1 MKLKA
6 ISRAFTVVIVVIYTV
21 VLGLTSLAF
30 EAQAD
35 VNQMLGTSQYLIVD
49 HSDGTEDT
57 EYYKKTTRS
66 IDAFMDQK
74 LSLIEELTDEGIVLL
89 KNNGTLPIAAES
101 KVTLL
106 GKANTALVYGGSSG
120 NAAIGNMG
128 NSNVNWTL
136 KRGMEEAGFAVNPSV
151 WSFYESQGLS
161 FTSGPETEPAPAAIP
176 DTDLA
181 AYADAAIVVLS
192 RVSGEGGDQPD
203 GYYELHEA
211 ELALIAKAAEI
222 SENVIVIVNSPSAV
236 AINALVNDS
245 NVDAILQIG
254 GVGARGAKSIA
265 KVLNGTVNPSG
276 RLTDIFAADSRSSVA
291 YQMAGTIPY
300 ANVDA
305 INANAD
311 PVLGVGAGGT
321 KYTVFGEGIYVG
333 YKYYET
339 RYEDCV
345 LGLGGANSAA
355 GAYKSAAGWNYADEV
370 DYPFGYGLSYTT
382 FTQEITDFAVAD
394 GVVAVSVKVKN
405 TGSVAGKDVVQL
417 YVQSPYTDHD
427 KQYGVEKSAIQLVN
441 FGKTSLLQPG
451 QEETISLKMD
461 LYNIASYDAKGEKT
475 WILDAGDYH
484 FAIGADSHGALNNVL
499 AAKGKTVA
507 NGMTAEG
514 DASQVRTWTNASLTR
529 VDTNAFTENG
539 FTTENGLYH
548 NNTDVA
554 VTNLLDSADLNN
566 LVGDDA
572 TVYLSRSDWEG
583 TWPKGLPSITATQ
596 EMIDRITFKTVYTP
610 GEAVGDTYTY
620 GANTAYSIALAIGK
634 DYDDEIWD
642 KLLDQMLVE
651 EMIAT
656 VGKNFGAIDPIL
668 GLSFP
673 GTSDNDGVGSGPAVN
688 YLSENDQGSTVIK
701 GETRYSAL
709 DARMYPSQTVEASTF
724 NQALIYRTGEM
735 MSEDCFYTGL
745 DSLWGPGLNMHRH
758 PYSGRNFEY
767 FSEDSMMSYIM
778 GAQIVAG
785 LQSNGVVAG
794 PKHFAF
800 NDQETDRYGYAVY
813 VNEQAARE
821 HSLRGFEGA
830 VAVAKAKNIMTALNR
845 IGTDW
850 IGVSTVL
857 QEDLLR
863 GEWGFDG
870 YTLTDNALEPYMCG
884 RSIALG
890 TDKLMLLPGNN
901 RSAELNKEAL
911 LKDVNLFAG
920 VRESVHRILY
930 TFVNSKAMNG
940 VSTNIE
946 VVTVTPWWQTALI
959 DINIILGCLTL
970 LGLVGMLA
978 GSNVAKRRKA
988 K

>member
-6 ISRAFTVVIVVIYTV
+6 ISRAFTVVVVVIYTV

-35 VNQMLGTSQYLIVD
+35 VNQMLGTSQYQIVD

-57 EYYKKTTRS
+57 EYYKRKTRS
-66 IDAFMDQK
+66 IDTFMEQK

-89 KNNGTLPIAAES
+89 KNNGALPIAPKG

-106 GKANTALVYGGSSG
+106 GKASAALVYGGSSG

-128 NSNVNWTL
+128 NSSINWTL
-136 KRGMEEAGFAVNPSV
+136 KRGMEEVGFQVNPSV
-151 WSFYESQGLS
+151 WSYYESQGLS
-161 FTSGPETEPAPAAIP
+161 YTATPDAEPDASAIP
-176 DTDLA
+176 QTDLGD
-181 AYADAAIVVLS
+181 YADAAIVVLS
-192 RVSGEGGDQPD
+192 RVSGEGGDEPD
-203 GYYELHEA
+203 GYYELHEK
-211 ELALIAKAAEI
+211 ELALVQKAAEI
-222 SENVIVIVNSPSAV
+222 SENVIVIINSPSAV
-236 AINALVNDS
+236 AINALVEDGQ
-245 NVDAILQIG
+245 VDAILQIG
-254 GVGARGAKSIA
+254 GVGSRGSKSIA
-265 KVLNGTVNPSG
+265 KVLDGTVNPSG
-276 RLTDIFAADSRSSVA
+276 RLTNIYASDSRSSAA
-291 YQMAGTIPY
+291 YQMAGTTAY
-300 ANVDA
+300 ANADA
-305 INANAD
+305 ITAAAD

-345 LGLGGANSAA
+345 LGQGGASSGVGAFRSADA
-355 GAYKSAAGWNYADEV
+355 WSYQDEV
-370 DYPFGYGLSYTT
+370 DYAFGHGLSYTT
-382 FTQEITDFAVAD
+382 FTQEIADFSVTD
-394 GVVAVSVKVKN
+394 GVINMSVKVKN
-405 TGSVAGKDVVQL
+405 TGDKAGKDVVQL
-417 YVQSPYTDHD
+417 YVQSPYTEYD
-427 KQYGVEKSAIQLVN
+427 KQHGVEKSAIQLVT
-441 FGKTSLLQPG
+441 FGKTGLLQPG
-451 QEETISLKMD
+451 QEETVRLKMD

-475 WILDAGDYH
+475 WILDAGDYY
-484 FAIGADSHGALNNVL
+484 FAIGADSHAALNNVL

-507 NGMTAEG
+507 DGMTAEG
-514 DASQVRTWTNASLTR
+514 DKALVRTWNNAKLSR
-529 VDTNAFTENG
+529 VDTKAFSDRG
-539 FTTENGLYH
+539 FTTENGLFH
-548 NNTDVA
+548 NNTEKEM
-554 VTNLLDSADLNN
+554 TNLLDSADLNN
-566 LVGDDA
+566 LLGDGA
-572 TVYLSRSDWEG
+572 MVYLSRSDWEG
-583 TWPKGLPSITATQ
+583 TWPKGLPAITASQ
-596 EMIDRITFKTVYTP
+596 EMIDRITFRTVYTP
-610 GEAVGDTYTY
+610 GVEVGDSFTY

-634 DYDDEIWD
+634 DYDDPIWD
-642 KLLDQMLVE
+642 QLLDQMMVE

-688 YLSENDQGSTVIK
+688 YLSEFDQGSTVFE
-701 GETRYSAL
+701 GVARYSAL
-709 DARMYPSQTVEASTF
+709 DARMYPSQTVEASTW

-735 MSEDCFYTGL
+735 MSEDCYYTGL

-758 PYSGRNFEY
+758 PYAGRNFEY
-767 FSEDSMMSYIM
+767 FSEDSMVSYIM

-785 LQSNGVVAG
+785 VQSNGVVAG

-850 IGVSTVL
+850 IGVSTAV
-857 QEDLLR
+857 QNDLLR
-863 GEWGFDG
+863 DEWGFLG
-870 YTLTDNALEPYMCG
+870 YTITDNALEPYMCG

-901 RSAELNKEAL
+901 RSAELNKDAL
-911 LKDVNLFAG
+911 LKDATLFAG
-920 VRESVHRILY
+920 VREAVHRILY

-946 VVTVTPWWQTALI
+946 VVTITPWWQTALI
-959 DINIILGCLTL
+959 DVNIILGCLLL
-970 LGLVGMLA
+970 LGLTGMLA
-978 GSNVAKRRKA
+978 GSNVAKRRQTK
-988 K
+988 